1 LINPQK
7 QPSCAQLP
15 KMIYVSIG
23 NACRE
28 LKGPIVF
35 LTAYGQSTC
44 EFVRI
49 VIAQW
54 RLLVALAKRD
64 LSDEYVGHN
73 LSLSWAVIQPLFLM
87 LVYLFVFTKIFPIKI
102 SAPSA
107 TATDAVVFL
116 LSGIIPWLAL
126 AQVMGRSS
134 SSLINNTSIVKQMAF
149 PLELL
154 PLKTLAGPLVFGAT
168 SLTFLVG
175 YSLWITGG
183 SILLAYIVGLPVLI
197 LLSLLLLIGL
207 ALLLSSVQVFVR
219 DLKEFINMFV
229 TVGLFIHPILYLP
242 DALPAAV
249 RPLIFVSPFSY
260 FIFCWQDI
268 IFYGDIVRGWAWII
282 ATAFAAVLFMVGTR
296 VFLASK
302 SHFGD
307 FL

>member
-1 LINPQK
+1 VSSGLN
-7 QPSCAQLP
+7 L
-15 KMIYVSIG
+15 YVPVG
-23 NACRE
+23 KHCWE
-28 LKGPIVF
+28 LKGSILF
-35 LTAYGQSTC
+35 LTAYGQSTS

-87 LVYLFVFTKIFPIKI
+87 LVYLFVFTKIFPVKV
-102 SAPSA
+102 SVPSD
-107 TATDAVVFL
+107 TSTDAIVFL
-116 LSGIIPWLAL
+116 LSGIIPWLAVS
-126 AQVMGRSS
+126 QVMGRSH

-168 SLTFLVG
+168 ALTFLVG

-183 SILLAYIVGLPVLI
+183 SILLAYIIGLPVLI
-197 LLSLLLLIGL
+197 WLSLLLLIGF
-207 ALLLSSVQVFVR
+207 ALILSSVQVFVR

-242 DALPAAV
+242 DAVPAAV
-249 RPLIFVSPFSY
+249 RPLIFISPFSY

-282 ATAFAAVLFMVGTR
+282 ASAFAAGLFLVGTR

>member
-1 LINPQK
+1 VPVGK
-7 QPSCAQLP
+7 HC
-15 KMIYVSIG
+15 G
-23 NACRE
+23 E

-35 LTAYGQSTC
+35 LAAYGQSAR

-49 VIAQW
+49 VTAQW
-54 RLLVALAKRD
+54 RLLLALAKRD

-87 LVYLFVFTKIFPIKI
+87 LVYLFVFTKIFPIRI
-102 SAPSA
+102 SAPSG
-107 TATDAVVFL
+107 TSTDAVVFL

-126 AQVMGRSS
+126 SQVMGRSH

-168 SLTFLVG
+168 SLVFLLG
-175 YSLWITGG
+175 YSLWITRG
-183 SILLAYIVGLPVLI
+183 SILVTYIVGVPVLTI
-197 LLSLLLLIGL
+197 LSLLLLIGL
-207 ALLLSSVQVFVR
+207 ALLLSSLQVFVR

-229 TVGLFIHPILYLP
+229 TAGLFIHPILYLP
-242 DALPAAV
+242 DALPAAL
-249 RPLIFVSPFSY
+249 RPLILISPFSY

-282 ATAFAAVLFMVGTR
+282 ASAFAAALFFVGTR